1 MTLEQA
7 IFALWYAGLG
17 FALGVL
23 MTLEIMR
30 RRGKL

>member
-1 MTLEQA
+1 MTLEQELS
-7 IFALWYAGLG
+7 ALPWVALG
-17 FALGVL
+17 VALGVL